1 MALRHAH
8 GFNLALCRTRRV
20 ACIVGRGRVNRV
32 RGTTQGM
39 LCNWQSTHSCTVVCW
54 AVRCP
59 PW

>member
-8 GFNLALCRTRRV
+8 GFNLAHCRTSRV
-20 ACIVGRGRVNRV
+20 ARIVGRGRVKRV

-39 LCNWQSTHSCTVVCW
+39 LCNWQSTHSCTVDCW